1 MLQPA
6 PQTRPMRRQ
15 IQRLARNIT
24 HPHIALAQLGFKAG
38 HIIGKQIEGAAV
50 AQIKPRMMPM
60 ASENA
65 IAHAAAIQRK
75 SHVRTSIIHR
85 CNSFTIHK
93 NRNGTLRA
101 FDHHHFAFPQFLQ
114 RANLNPFLHNTVSV
128 ARFAQHKS
136 TFVRAGGQSAL
147 ALQLVIS
154 ITFPIPQTNKMH
166 KKLVI
171 LTGAGISAESGIK
184 TFRAS
189 DGLWEEHRI
198 EDVATREAFYRDP
211 ALVLDFYN
219 QRRKQVMAAQPNEAH
234 LAIARLQDNFD
245 VQIITQNIDDLH
257 ERAGSK
263 NVIHLHG
270 EIMKARNSMD
280 PNDFYPIENGEI
292 HVGDTSNSGAQLRP
306 DVVWF
311 GEEVP
316 LIRTAQQVAQEADIF
331 VVIGTSLSVYPA
343 AGLLDVAE
351 PHIVKFLVDPGTFV
365 LRQYE
370 NLYHIQKPA
379 VEGMKVL
386 LPMLEKNV
394 T

>member
-1 MLQPA
+1 
-6 PQTRPMRRQ
+6 
-15 IQRLARNIT
+15 
-24 HPHIALAQLGFKAG
+24 
-38 HIIGKQIEGAAV
+38 
-50 AQIKPRMMPM
+50 
-60 ASENA
+60 
-65 IAHAAAIQRK
+65 
-75 SHVRTSIIHR
+75 
-85 CNSFTIHK
+85 
-93 NRNGTLRA
+93 
-101 FDHHHFAFPQFLQ
+101 
-114 RANLNPFLHNTVSV
+114 
-128 ARFAQHKS
+128 
-136 TFVRAGGQSAL
+136 
-147 ALQLVIS
+147 
-154 ITFPIPQTNKMH
+154 MH

-219 QRRKQVMAAQPNEAH
+219 QLHKQVMAAQPNEAH